1 MIVSWPDS
9 FPSAPVHLPA
19 PMKSIIDTY
28 DILILGGGTTAFAGA
43 RIAAAAGKM
52 VAMIEQ
58 SQLGGTCVNWG
69 CIPSKTLIHKAE
81 MYYAARKGMH
91 WGLNLQAGAPDCG
104 TLMPLKDAAVAT
116 IRSNHYQHELANTP
130 GITLVQGHGR
140 LVAKDQV
147 QVGNTLYQAPQ
158 ILIATGGRP
167 RRVSLPGIDSVSV
180 LNSYTAM
187 HLACFPASI
196 TILGGGV
203 IALEMGQMFAR
214 FGTRVTILER
224 GPRLLAEFD
233 QRLTEQ
239 FRRMLQRD
247 GVEIFCDIQAERV
260 EKVADQYCLYAR
272 INGAE
277 VAFVAERLMLAVG
290 TEPATQNIG
299 LEEIGV
305 ATDPAGFITVDSQLR
320 SSVPGIWAAGDVTG
334 PPMVAP
340 NGAREA
346 QIAVKN
352 MLDPAAGHTID
363 HRFSPLAVFVDPEF
377 ATVGLTQAQAE
388 AEGYQILTTYLQL
401 DRVPKAHVM
410 GEMLGGVLLTAEQ
423 GSGRVLGVQM
433 LCPRAADII
442 QEATLAVRFGLTV
455 ADLATTV
462 HVYPSISDGLRQAAQ
477 LNAVTQGMV

>member
-1 MIVSWPDS
+1 MSYE
-9 FPSAPVHLPA
+9 
-19 PMKSIIDTY
+19 Y
-28 DILILGGGTTAFAGA
+28 DIIILGAGTTAFAGA
-43 RIAAAAGKM
+43 RIAAMAGKKVM
-52 VAMIEQ
+52 MIEQ
-58 SQLGGTCVNWG
+58 SHIGGTCVNWG

-81 MYYAARKGMH
+81 MYYAARKGMR
-91 WGLNLQAGAPDCG
+91 WGLNLHAGAPDCG
-104 TLMPLKDAAVAT
+104 TLMPLKKAAVEMIRAT
-116 IRSNHYQHELANTP
+116 HYQHELDSTACM
-130 GITLVQGHGR
+130 TLIHGHGR
-140 LVAKDQV
+140 FVSRSEIRVEEQI
-147 QVGNTLYQAPQ
+147 YRAPG

-167 RRVSLPGIDSVSV
+167 RTVELPGLDTVNY
-180 LNSYTAM
+180 LNSYSAM
-187 HLACFPASI
+187 RLANFPESV

-233 QRLTEQ
+233 ERLTDQ
-239 FRRMLQRD
+239 FKQMLQRD
-247 GVEIFCDIQAERV
+247 GVEIFCEIEAERV
-260 EKVADQYCLYAR
+260 EKVGDKTCLYAL

-277 VAFVAERLMLAVG
+277 VAFVAERLMLAIG
-290 TEPATQNIG
+290 TEPATRGIG

-320 SSVPGIWAAGDVTG
+320 TSIPGIWAAGDVTG
-334 PPMVAP
+334 APMVAP

-352 MLDPAAGHTID
+352 MLDLNAGHTID
-363 HRFSPLAVFVDPEF
+363 HRFSPMAVFVDPEF
-377 ATVGLTQAQAE
+377 ATVGLTRQQAE
-388 AEGYQILTTYLQL
+388 AQGYRVITTYLQL

-423 GSGRVLGVQM
+423 GSGKVIGVQM

-455 ADLATTV
+455 ADLASTV
-462 HVYPSISDGLRQAAQ
+462 HVYPSISDGLRHAAER
-477 LNAVTQGMV
+477 NAAEQGLL

>member
-1 MIVSWPDS
+1 MT
-9 FPSAPVHLPA
+9 HE
-19 PMKSIIDTY
+19 Y
-28 DILILGGGTTAFAGA
+28 DIIILGAGTTAFAGA
-43 RIAAAAGKM
+43 RIAAAAGKK

-58 SQLGGTCVNWG
+58 SHIGGTCINWG

-81 MYYAARKGMH
+81 MYYAAHKGMR

-104 TLMPLKDAAVAT
+104 TLMPLKEAAVET
-116 IRSNHYQHELANTP
+116 VRTTHYQQELDDTA
-130 GITLVQGHGR
+130 GMTLLRGR
-140 LVAKDQV
+140 ARFVSTQEI
-147 QVGNTLYQAPQ
+147 QVGEEHYRAAQF
-158 ILIATGGRP
+158 LIATGGRP
-167 RRVSLPGIDSVSV
+167 RSINLPGLESVNHI
-180 LNSYTAM
+180 NSYSAM
-187 HLACFPASI
+187 HLPCFPQSI

-233 QRLTEQ
+233 ERLTEQ
-239 FRRMLQRD
+239 FRQMLQRD
-247 GVEIFCDIQAERV
+247 GVEIFCDIVAERV
-260 EKVADQYCLYAR
+260 EKVGDTTCLYAL

-277 VAFVAERLMLAVG
+277 VAFVAERLMLAIG
-290 TEPATQNIG
+290 TEPASDGIG

-305 ATDPAGFITVDSQLR
+305 ATNPAGFITVDTELR
-320 SSVPGIWAAGDVTG
+320 TSVPGIWAAGDVTG
-334 PPMVAP
+334 PPMVAT

-352 MLDPAAGHTID
+352 MLEPTAGYTID
-363 HRFSPLAVFVDPEF
+363 HRISPMAVFVDPEF
-377 ATVGLTQAQAE
+377 ATVGLTRGQAE
-388 AEGYQILTTYLQL
+388 AQGYRVVNTYLQL

-423 GSGRVLGVQM
+423 GSGKVLGVQM

-442 QEATLAVRFGLTV
+442 HEATLAVRFGLTV
-455 ADLATTV
+455 LDLTTTV

-477 LNAVTQGMV
+477 MNAIEQGML